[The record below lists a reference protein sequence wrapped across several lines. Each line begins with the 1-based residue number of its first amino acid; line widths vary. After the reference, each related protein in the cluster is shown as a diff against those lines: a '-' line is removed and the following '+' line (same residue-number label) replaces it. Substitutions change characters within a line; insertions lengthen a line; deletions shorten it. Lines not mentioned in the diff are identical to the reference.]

1 MYGIAATMMGHLS
14 VAPAIQEGLY
24 TPERHLFYLAMETF
38 IYEYRRLIRILNAY
52 AEPFYPLTD
61 ENQHTE
67 DIKKEASDQKNETE
81 NKKDIKNDKTSQSKT
96 PLSTKE
102 NISIKE
108 ANKVIE
114 EDWVQV
120 KHNARIRVVRE
131 AI

>member
-1 MYGIAATMMGHLS
+1 MYRIAATMMGHLS
-14 VAPAIQEGLY
+14 VVPAVQEGLY
-24 TPERHLFYLAMETF
+24 TPERYLFYLAMETF

-52 AEPFYPLTD
+52 AEPFYLLTD
-61 ENQHTE
+61 KNQHTE